1 MSFLSDE
8 KIIEVCESL
17 KAYDEK
23 ASGCKISFS
32 HNKEEVA
39 GLAAK
44 FLEKSK

>member
-23 ASGCKISFS
+23 ASGCKISLS
-32 HNKEEVA
+32 HNKDEVA
-39 GLAAK
+39 DLAAK
-44 FLEKSK
+44 FLNKFK